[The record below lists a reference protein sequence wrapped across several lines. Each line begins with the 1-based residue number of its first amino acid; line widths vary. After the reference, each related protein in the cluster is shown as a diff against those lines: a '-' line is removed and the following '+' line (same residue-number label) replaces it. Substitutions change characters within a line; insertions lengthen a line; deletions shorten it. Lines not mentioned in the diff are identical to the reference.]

1 MPLVVISNGPSGC
14 DTFRVPQKTI
24 CNPEP
29 DGPSG
34 PGTTKLVQRSTEAPK
49 PVQGSLTYPLDAAV
63 APVLPPGCLG
73 CGQALPRL
81 KSAGSGLEQTCQKRI
96 QDAFPVQRKARDAY
110 RRGPRDAPDP
120 RWVV

>member
-14 DTFRVPQKTI
+14 DTFRMPQKTI

-34 PGTTKLVQRSTEAPK
+34 PGTTKLAQRTGDPPK
-49 PVQGSLTYPLDAAV
+49 PVSGSLTYPLDAKVTAV
-63 APVLPPGCLG
+63 GRRRGLG
-73 CGQALPRL
+73 GGRASSQL
-81 KSAGSGLEQTCQKRI
+81 KSAGSVQEQTCQKRI
-96 QDAFPVQRKARDAY
+96 LDAFPVGRSAPVAD
-110 RRGPRDAPDP
+110 RRGPRGAPGP